1 MLYWKKKWSL
11 SHGLSTNDSRK
22 IPKLSCSCVGRVLIL
37 ALKVPTN
44 CYSAK
49 TVARNNSHVVW
60 ITYFELGLR
69 FLSHTVIKTQKEMR
83 RQVLKDARSTL
94 HKITVHRTLPVQI
107 FSIDLYT
114 WMIYGIYNGDILC
127 QNFCRVKKNWFIHW
141 ILVLQSRTITFQGEK
156 WHSYISL
163 EKTNL
168 ILRYESATRRAF
180 VVIIFFL
187 CILHSYN
194 AQWIHCLKY

>member
-1 MLYWKKKWSL
+1 M
-11 SHGLSTNDSRK
+11 
-22 IPKLSCSCVGRVLIL
+22 LIL
-37 ALKVPTN
+37 ALEVPTN

-107 FSIDLYT
+107 FSIDLYN

-127 QNFCRVKKNWFIHW
+127 QNFCRVKKIDLFI
-141 ILVLQSRTITFQGEK
+141 E
-156 WHSYISL
+156 Y
-163 EKTNL
+163 
-168 ILRYESATRRAF
+168 
-180 VVIIFFL
+180 
-187 CILHSYN
+187 
-194 AQWIHCLKY
+194 

>member
-1 MLYWKKKWSL
+1 MSLMINAILKKKWSL

-37 ALKVPTN
+37 ALEVPTN

-94 HKITVHRTLPVQI
+94 HKITVHRTQHVQI

-127 QNFCRVKKNWFIHW
+127 QNFCRVKKIDLFI
-141 ILVLQSRTITFQGEK
+141 E
-156 WHSYISL
+156 Y
-163 EKTNL
+163 
-168 ILRYESATRRAF
+168 
-180 VVIIFFL
+180 
-187 CILHSYN
+187 
-194 AQWIHCLKY
+194 